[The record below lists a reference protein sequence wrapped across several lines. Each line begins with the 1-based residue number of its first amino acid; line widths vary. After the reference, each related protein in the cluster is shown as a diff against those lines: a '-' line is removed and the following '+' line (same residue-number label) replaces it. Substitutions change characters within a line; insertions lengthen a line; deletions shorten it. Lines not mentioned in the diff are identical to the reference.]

1 MSSSILIVDDNAP
14 IRRLIRSYIELHRD
28 WHVCGEAENGKV
40 AVEKVKDLQPDVV
53 VLDFQM
59 PIMNGLEAARKI
71 ALIAPNTAMVM
82 LTMHN
87 SHQLWKDAH
96 AAGITEV
103 LSKSDGVRDQ
113 LIASLK
119 NAVLN
124 AGS

>member
-1 MSSSILIVDDNAP
+1 MSSSILIVDDNAL
-14 IRRLIRSYIELHRD
+14 IRRLIRSYIELHSD

>member
-1 MSSSILIVDDNAP
+1 LSSSILIVDDNAM
-14 IRRLIRSYIELHRD
+14 IRQLIRSHIELHSD

-40 AVEKVKDLQPDVV
+40 AVEKVKDLRPDVV

-59 PIMNGLEAARKI
+59 PIMNGLEAAREI
-71 ALIAPNTAMVM
+71 AQVTPNTAMVM

-87 SHQLWKDAH
+87 SDQLWKDAQ
-96 AAGITEV
+96 AAGIKEV
-103 LSKSDGVRDQ
+103 LSKSDGVRDH
-113 LIASLK
+113 LIPSLR